1 MFWAATGKY
10 NSSHFIAEDEEN
22 LNNQMEMPVRR
33 RQSKRKKPK
42 KPIRFIV
49 FLLLLLFLTILGVL
63 AGTGFKFGIIN
74 FDIFNRNTNTQK
86 TNTATVSP
94 SNTTSPKPSVVPTA
108 SPADEITL
116 QGVKGLK
123 KSISTYIGEQTGV
136 FGVYYL
142 NLSDGSQFGIN
153 DTEVFVAASTIKIP
167 INLYLFKKIEAGDVS
182 KTDKVT
188 YLSRDYESGTGDLQY
203 KSKGTSYTVDELSK
217 LSIELSDNVATNML
231 QRFLGGRSVIRGY
244 MKELGGIVTYG
255 DKNITCAKDMALYM
269 KKVYEF
275 SISNPE
281 LGGHLVDYFEN
292 TIFNDRIPKLLPKD
306 IKVAHKI
313 GNFWSE
319 EWGVALHDI
328 GIVYADKPYIISVM
342 TKKADEDETYD
353 AIANISKMVYDYTA
367 NS

>member
-1 MFWAATGKY
+1 V
-10 NSSHFIAEDEEN
+10 
-22 LNNQMEMPVRR
+22 EMPVRK
-33 RQSKRKKPK
+33 RQPKRKKQK

-49 FLLLLLFLTILGVL
+49 FLLLLLFLIILGVL
-63 AGTGFKFGIIN
+63 VGTGFKFGNVN
-74 FDIFNRNTNTQK
+74 FDIFNRNADAQETNT
-86 TNTATVSP
+86 TTVSP

-108 SPADEITL
+108 SPADDITL
-116 QGVKGLK
+116 QGVKELK
-123 KSISTYIGEQTGV
+123 KSISTYIDKQTGE
-136 FGVYYL
+136 FSVYYL

-167 INLYLFKKIEAGDVS
+167 INFYLFKEIEAGDVS

-188 YLSRDYESGTGDLQY
+188 YLSRDYEGGTGDLQY
-203 KSKGTSYTVDELSK
+203 EKKGTIYTVDELSK

-244 MKELGGIVTYG
+244 MKKLGGIVTYG

-269 KKVYEF
+269 KRVYEF
-275 SISNPE
+275 SVSNPK
-281 LGGHLVDYFEN
+281 LGGHLIDYFEN

-319 EWGVALHDI
+319 EWGAALHDI

-353 AIANISKMVYDYTA
+353 AIANISKMVYEYVV